1 MIIDLP
7 PSGVMI
13 VRLWQRC
20 RLTARVWIPIGKDP
34 TAQNVKNPPGTQ
46 ANLAGRWPDAASL
59 MAHRMQTLDP
69 DAPKA
74 EPGSLKPGTNSHP

>member
-13 VRLWQRC
+13 VRLWRRC
-20 RLTARVWIPIGKDP
+20 RLTARDWIPLGKDM
-34 TAQNVKNPPGTQ
+34 TAQELNHPSRAS

-59 MAHRMQTLDP
+59 MAHRLQTLDP
-69 DAPKA
+69 DTPKA
-74 EPGSLKPGTNSHP
+74 EAGSRTPGASNHP